1 MSDFIKMQQQEL
13 SIITNNFLIIGNFI
27 KAKPYGSGHINDT
40 YLVTTSAEKYILQ
53 RLNHNIFKNIGEMN
67 RNIIKALK
75 HLYSKQKTN
84 NDHRFRDL
92 EIILCNN
99 GDNHY
104 KDKDGNYWRMMNFV
118 SGSTSFD
125 VAEKPETAYE
135 AAKALGYFQENLAD
149 LDPDDF
155 YPVIK
160 DFHNLEMRM
169 NSFKDVLEENPQ
181 NRKQFAT
188 TEIEFVKSHEHLS
201 DSLKELLEGNK
212 LPIRVTHNDTKINNV
227 LLDRKTLKGI
237 AVIDLDTIMPGTVL
251 FDFGDMVRT
260 FISPAKEDETNLT
273 KVIPDLDIFKAMAK
287 GYLSELKDVLT
298 ETEKA
303 HLVFGGKIMTFM
315 IGLRFLTDFLNGDVY
330 FNTTRKNH
338 NLDRC
343 RTQFKL
349 LLEIEK
355 QEEVLNQIIKALL

>member
-13 SIITNNFLIIGNFI
+13 AIITNNFSITGNFI

-237 AVIDLDTIMPGTVL
+237 AV
-251 FDFGDMVRT
+251 
-260 FISPAKEDETNLT
+260 
-273 KVIPDLDIFKAMAK
+273 
-287 GYLSELKDVLT
+287 KDVLT

>member
-1 MSDFIKMQQQEL
+1 MHQQNLQK
-13 SIITNNFLIIGNFI
+13 ITNNFSIKGNFV
-27 KAKPYGSGHINDT
+27 KATPFGSGHINDT
-40 YLVTTSAEKYILQ
+40 YLVTTSATKYILQ

-75 HLYSKQKTN
+75 HLYSKQKAD
-84 NDHRFRDL
+84 NDHRFKNL

-99 GDNHY
+99 SDNHF

-125 VAEKPETAYE
+125 VAEKTETAYE
-135 AAKALGYFQENLAD
+135 AAKAYGYFQKNLID

-155 YPVIK
+155 FPVIK

-169 NSFKDVLEENPQ
+169 NSFKDVLEENPK
-181 NRKQFAT
+181 NRNQFAT
-188 TEIEFVKSHEHLS
+188 AEIEFVKSHEHLS

-227 LLDRKTLKGI
+227 LLDGATLKGI
-237 AVIDLDTIMPGTVL
+237 AVIDLDTIMPGAVL

-260 FISPAKEDETNLT
+260 FTSPAKEDETNLV
-273 KVIPDLDIFKAMAK
+273 KVVLRLDIFKAMAK
-287 GYLSELKDVLT
+287 GYLSELKNVLT
-298 ETEKA
+298 ETEIN

-330 FNTTRKNH
+330 FNTARKNH

-349 LLEIEK
+349 LSEIEN
-355 QEEVLNQIIKALL
+355 QEGVLNQIIKALVRKKVT